1 MNPLLESALDRAR
14 KGALVLP
21 LWRTNEGGACQCPK
35 GANCPSPGKHPRT
48 KHGLDD
54 ASSDPST
61 IEGWWKQWPDANIGE
76 RTDSTPRIDI
86 DLAEVADALA
96 DDIALPQMTQVVRTP
111 RGGMHIAVSI
121 DQALPGRALYLKDGR
136 KLGDLK
142 AERGYVL
149 IPPSVIRSRQYVS
162 MSPPDVAP
170 LPVDDPVAWL
180 RKTLPMFG
188 FELADEQRPQRRDYE
203 NLGGTIHEGEGR
215 HTALVSYAG
224 RVWVQGMAPTALL
237 GALRAVNN
245 AQCRPPLPDEELAA
259 IGHHF
264 VETRQQSPLGRTAVA
279 TRANPTTQ
287 PVAPQSRLGREEVV
301 AAFSKWLHLPDLESI
316 DVLMATAI
324 AIYLPGDPLWLYYV
338 GPPGATKTE
347 PLRALSGPRV
357 ISLSSL
363 TPQTLISGY
372 KGDPDKV
379 DLLPKLDGKLLI
391 IKDFTS
397 ILSKKPD
404 DAAAIFADLR
414 EAYDGYLEKSFG
426 SGVGTKSYSARFGL
440 IAAVTPAID
449 RFRTVHSLLG
459 ERFLR
464 IDLRTDAQ
472 ATIQRASELEGQE
485 DEMRTELRSLV
496 TRYINT
502 AGEWVDA
509 DILVEQRFLEQLR
522 ALAHVAATLRTEVDR
537 DRQRVVLYEP
547 VPEVGTRLVK
557 QLQKLAK
564 ALANWRE
571 RMVVTAE
578 DFLTI
583 RRVALNCVRS
593 QRRKVVGVLQ
603 STEGADV
610 LTADVGSLAGI
621 PSDTLREICED
632 LWQLRVLKRS
642 GDQHSGWR
650 WALHDEFRE
659 VMDRAAVD
667 LRPAKEG

>member
-1 MNPLLESALDRAR
+1 VTWLEAALARAR
-14 KGALVLP
+14 KGAYLLP
-21 LWRTNEGGACQCPK
+21 VWWTDETGVCQCPK
-35 GANCPSPGKHPRT
+35 GASCPSPGKHPLLE
-48 KHGLDD
+48 HGVQD
-54 ASSDPST
+54 ASAHSST
-61 IEGWWKQWPDANIGE
+61 LERWWQRWPLANLAE
-76 RTDSTPRIDI
+76 RTDEIHRIDI
-86 DLAEVADALA
+86 DLIEVADALA
-96 DDIALPQMTQVVRTP
+96 DDVALQNETEVVRTP
-111 RGGMHIAVSI
+111 RGGLHIAMISTHPVRGGTLCL
-121 DQALPGRALYLKDGR
+121 QDGR

-142 AERGYVL
+142 AADGYVL
-149 IPPSVIRSRQYVS
+149 IRPSRIGGRLYELL
-162 MSPPDVAP
+162 SPDHGRVMT
-170 LPVDDPVAWL
+170 VDDPREWL
-180 RKTLPMFG
+180 AKVLPAFG
-188 FELADEQRPQRRDYE
+188 FALAEDRPGTREYTA
-203 NLGGTIHEGEGR
+203 LGGTIYEGEGR
-215 HTALVSYAG
+215 HDALVSYAG
-224 RVWVQGMAPTALL
+224 RVWVEGMSGDTLAALL
-237 GALRAVNN
+237 QVVSEH
-245 AQCRPPLPDEELAA
+245 QCRPPLPDEELAA
-259 IGHHF
+259 IGRHF
-264 VETRQQSPLGRTAVA
+264 IETREQSSFPQTAVA
-279 TRANPTTQ
+279 VRTIDTTT
-287 PVAPQSRLGREEVV
+287 PSRSRLAREEVV
-301 AAFSKWLHLPDLESI
+301 AAFSKWLHLPDIEAV

-347 PLRALSGPRV
+347 PLRALTGPRV
-357 ISLSSL
+357 VSLSSL

-372 KGDPDKV
+372 KGDPSKV

-414 EAYDGYLEKSFG
+414 EAYDGYLEKSYG
-426 SGVGTKSYSARFGL
+426 SGVGTKSYSAKFGL

-464 IDLRTDAQ
+464 IDLHTDAQ

-485 DEMRTELRSLV
+485 DDMRAELQALV
-496 TRYINT
+496 SGYLNA
-502 AGEWVDA
+502 AGEWVDP

-537 DRQRVVLYEP
+537 DRQRLVLYQP

-578 DFLTI
+578 DYVTV
-583 RRVALNCVRS
+583 RRVALDCVRS

-603 STEGADV
+603 STEGADI

-632 LWQLRVLKRS
+632 LWQLGVVKRS
-642 GDQHSGWR
+642 GDQHGGWR
-650 WALHDEFRE
+650 WSLDDEFRE
-659 VMDRAAVD
+659 VMERAAVN
-667 LRPAKEG
+667 LRPREEG

>member
-1 MNPLLESALDRAR
+1 VTWLKAALARAR
-14 KGALVLP
+14 KGAYLLP
-21 LWRTNEGGACQCPK
+21 VWWTDEAGVCACPK
-35 GANCPSPGKHPRT
+35 GARCPSSGKHPLLE
-48 KHGLDD
+48 HGVQD
-54 ASSDPST
+54 ASTNSST
-61 IEGWWKQWPDANIGE
+61 IHDWWRRWPLANLAE
-76 RTDSTPRIDI
+76 RTDEAQRIDI
-86 DLAEVADALA
+86 DLIEVAEALA
-96 DDIALPQMTQVVRTP
+96 DDVALQNETEVVRTP
-111 RGGMHIAVSI
+111 RGGLHIAVVSRRPA
-121 DQALPGRALYLKDGR
+121 QSGSLHLQDGR

-142 AERGYVL
+142 AAGGYVL
-149 IPPSVIRSRQYVS
+149 IPPSKIGDRPYQSL
-162 MSPPDVAP
+162 SPDHGLVMT
-170 LPVDDPVAWL
+170 VDDPRRWL
-180 RKTLPMFG
+180 TEVLPAFG
-188 FELADEQRPQRRDYE
+188 YALAEHGLGTRQYAA
-203 NLGGTIHEGEGR
+203 LGGTIYECQGR
-215 HTALVSYAG
+215 HDALVSYAG
-224 RVWVQGMAPTALL
+224 RVWVEGMSGETLCALL
-237 GALRAVNN
+237 QVVNER
-245 AQCRPPLPDEELAA
+245 QCRPPLPDDELAA
-259 IGHHF
+259 IGRHF
-264 VETRQQSPLGRTAVA
+264 IQTRQQSSLPQTAVGLRTAEITA
-279 TRANPTTQ
+279 S
-287 PVAPQSRLGREEVV
+287 QSRLARAEVV
-301 AAFSKWLHLPDLESI
+301 AAFSKWLHLPDIEAV

-347 PLRALSGPRV
+347 PLRTLSGPRV
-357 ISLSSL
+357 VSLSSL

-372 KGDPDKV
+372 KGDPSKV

-414 EAYDGYLEKSFG
+414 EAYDGYLEKSYG
-426 SGVGTKSYSARFGL
+426 SGVGTKSYSAKFGL

-485 DEMRTELRSLV
+485 EDMRTELQALV
-496 TRYINT
+496 SGYLNA
-502 AGEWVDA
+502 AGEWVDP

-537 DRQRVVLYEP
+537 DRQRLVVYRP

-578 DFLTI
+578 DYVTV
-583 RRVALNCVRS
+583 RRVALDCVRS
-593 QRRKVVGVLQ
+593 HRRQVVGVLQ
-603 STEGADV
+603 AAEGEAI

-632 LWQLRVLKRS
+632 LWQLGVVKRS
-642 GDQHSGWR
+642 GDQHAGWR
-650 WALHDEFRE
+650 WSLDDEFRD
-659 VMDRAAVD
+659 VMERAAVN
-667 LRPAKEG
+667 LRPREEG

>member
-1 MNPLLESALDRAR
+1 MNLILESALDRAR

-21 LWRTNEGGACQCPK
+21 LWWTNEGGACQCPK

-76 RTDSTPRIDI
+76 RTDFTPRIDI
-86 DLAEVADALA
+86 DLTEVADALA
-96 DDIALPQMTQVVRTP
+96 NDIALPQMTQVVRTP
-111 RGGMHIAVSI
+111 RGGMHIAFACARPI
-121 DQALPGRALYLKDGR
+121 EGRVLSLRDGR
-136 KLGDLK
+136 RLGELK
-142 AERGYVL
+142 GARGYVL
-149 IPPSVIRSRQYVS
+149 VPPSAVGKHRYV
-162 MSPPDVAP
+162 MVSPPDAVPSSLNP
-170 LPVDDPVAWL
+170 LDWL
-180 RKTLPMFG
+180 RQTLPLFG
-188 FELADEQRPQRRDYE
+188 FELGRDRSSQREYE
-203 NLGGTIHEGEGR
+203 HLGGVIYEGEGR
-215 HTALVSYAG
+215 HNALVSLAG
-224 RVWVQGMAPTALL
+224 RLWVDGMAPAALT
-237 GALRAVNN
+237 GSLRAVNET
-245 AQCRPPLPDEELAA
+245 QCRPPLPDEELAA
-259 IGHHF
+259 IGRHF
-264 VETRQQSPLGRTAVA
+264 IETRQQSSFPQTTAAVRTA
-279 TRANPTTQ
+279 Q
-287 PVAPQSRLGREEVV
+287 IAPPIPSQSRLAREDVV
-301 AAFSKWLHLPDLESI
+301 AAFSKWLHLPDMEAI

-357 ISLSSL
+357 MSLSSL

-372 KGDPDKV
+372 KGDPSKV

-391 IKDFTS
+391 VKDFTS

-414 EAYDGYLEKSFG
+414 EAYDGYLEKSYG
-426 SGVGTKSYSARFGL
+426 SGVGTKGYSARFGL
-440 IAAVTPAID
+440 IAAVTPALD

-464 IDLRTDAQ
+464 IDLHTDAQ

-485 DEMRTELRSLV
+485 NEMRAELRSLV
-496 TRYINT
+496 SGYLHA
-502 AGEWVDA
+502 AGEWVDP
-509 DILVEQRFLEQLR
+509 DILVEQRFLDQLR
-522 ALAHVAATLRTEVDR
+522 ALAHVTATLRTEVDR
-537 DRQRVVLYEP
+537 DRQRLVLYQP

-578 DFLTI
+578 DYVTV
-583 RRVALNCVRS
+583 RRVALDCVRS

-603 STEGADV
+603 SAEGAAI

-632 LWQLRVLKRS
+632 LWQLGVVKRS
-642 GDQHSGWR
+642 GEQHAGW
-650 WALHDEFRE
+650 
-659 VMDRAAVD
+659 
-667 LRPAKEG
+667 

>member
-1 MNPLLESALDRAR
+1 VTRLEAALARAR
-14 KGALVLP
+14 KGAYLLP
-21 LWRTNEGGACQCPK
+21 IWWTDEAGVCQCPK
-35 GANCPSPGKHPRT
+35 GASCPSPGKHPLLE
-48 KHGLDD
+48 HGVQE
-54 ASSDPST
+54 ASANSST
-61 IEGWWKQWPDANIGE
+61 IERWRQRWPLANWAE
-76 RTDSTPRIDI
+76 RTEEVHRIDI
-86 DLAEVADALA
+86 DLPEVAEALA
-96 DDIALPQMTQVVRTP
+96 QDTALPNETEVVRTP
-111 RGGMHIAVSI
+111 RGGLHIAVVSTCPA
-121 DQALPGRALYLKDGR
+121 QSGPLYLQDGR

-142 AERGYVL
+142 AAGGYVL
-149 IPPSVIRSRQYVS
+149 IEPSRIGGRPYQSL
-162 MSPPDVAP
+162 SPDHGRVMT
-170 LPVDDPVAWL
+170 VDDPRQWL
-180 RKTLPMFG
+180 AEILPAFG
-188 FELADEQRPQRRDYE
+188 FALRDQDRGTPQYVA
-203 NLGGTIHEGEGR
+203 LGGTIYEGEGR
-215 HTALVSYAG
+215 HDALVSYAG
-224 RVWVQGMAPTALL
+224 RVWLEGMSGETLAALL
-237 GALRAVNN
+237 QTINER
-245 AQCRPPLPDEELAA
+245 QCRPPLPDDELTA
-259 IGHHF
+259 IGRHF
-264 VETRQQSPLGRTAVA
+264 IQTRQQSSFPQTTTAVRTAQV
-279 TRANPTTQ
+279 TPLIPPR
-287 PVAPQSRLGREEVV
+287 SRLAREEVI
-301 AAFSKWLHLPDLESI
+301 AAFSKWLHLPDVEAV

-347 PLRALSGPRV
+347 PLRALGGPRV

-372 KGDPDKV
+372 KGDPSKV

-414 EAYDGYLEKSFG
+414 EAYDGYLEKSYG

-464 IDLRTDAQ
+464 IDLHTDAQ

-485 DEMRTELRSLV
+485 EEMRAELQSLV
-496 TRYINT
+496 SGYLHA
-502 AGEWVDA
+502 AGEWMDPDV
-509 DILVEQRFLEQLR
+509 LVEQRFLDQLR
-522 ALAHVAATLRTEVDR
+522 ALAHVTATLRTEVDR
-537 DRQRVVLYEP
+537 DRQRLVLYQP

-578 DFLTI
+578 DYVTV
-583 RRVALNCVRS
+583 RRVALDCVRS

-603 STEGADV
+603 SAEGAAI

-632 LWQLRVLKRS
+632 LWQLGVVNRS
-642 GDQHSGWR
+642 GDQHAGWR
-650 WALHDEFRE
+650 WSLDDEFRE
-659 VMDRAAVD
+659 VMERAAVH
-667 LRPAKEG
+667 LGPRREG